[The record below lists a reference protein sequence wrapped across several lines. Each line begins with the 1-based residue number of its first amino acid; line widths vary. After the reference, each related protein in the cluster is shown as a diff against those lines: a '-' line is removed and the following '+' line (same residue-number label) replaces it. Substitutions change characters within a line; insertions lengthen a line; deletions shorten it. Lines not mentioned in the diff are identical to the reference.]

1 MMNKHAGGAMTKWNK
16 EKIVKLLSNNDRAV
30 ERAVVVIF
38 NNQEEDEQAMDST
51 HKANGVG
58 FTAFD
63 ADILSSFAKQIN
75 KGRTLS
81 TKQLQIARKQDKFGN
96 MKIANYWK
104 QLQAEIVRKEQKL
117 DIPADGGFRTSKQV
131 INGVELDGANKQA
144 AFLASFQK

>member
-1 MMNKHAGGAMTKWNK
+1 MPIDRGYGIWTKS
-16 EKIVKLLSNNDRAV
+16 KIVNLLANNDRAV
-30 ERAVVVIF
+30 ERAVIVIF
-38 NNQEEDEQAMDST
+38 NNQEEDEQIMEST

-81 TKQLQIARKQDKFGN
+81 AKQLEIARKPDKHGN
-96 MKIANYWK
+96 MKIAKYWR
-104 QLQAEIVRKEQKL
+104 QLQAEIVRKQEQKL

-144 AFLASFQK
+144 AFLASFKS